1 MGKEFASNS
10 RDTGDSG
17 VIPVSGRSPGGENGT
32 YSSILAWEALWI
44 EEPGRL
50 QSIGVIKS
58 GMSEHMAHHN
68 TLLSI
73 LVLFIIPLC
82 P

>member
-1 MGKEFASNS
+1 M
-10 RDTGDSG
+10 
-17 VIPVSGRSPGGENGT
+17 VT

-50 QSIGVIKS
+50 QSIGIAKS
-58 GMSEHMAHHN
+58 GMTEHMAHHN
-68 TLLSI
+68 NTLSFI
-73 LVLFIIPLC
+73 LVFLIISLC